1 MDREELQRQ
10 LVITFRAE
18 LEEHCAALNTGLLEL
33 EKELPD
39 EEREE
44 LLKSLFRAAH
54 SIKGSARAV
63 ELKEISTVAHKMED
77 VLGAIRK
84 NELAGTSQVVDQLL
98 RATDLLNEAMQLH
111 LDGKTLPLEAR
122 KAVMS
127 QLDAALKGELQEP
140 EPTEGPRTS
149 HDDTG
154 KTATPQ
160 VPPSPPGSSIDPPAT
175 QSGPDKTETAPVE
188 TDPNIYME
196 PVEVSDSEPS
206 KTPPAKPPEKPET
219 AQPVSV
225 STKPHSAE
233 ETIRVST
240 EKLDVLMAGMGEL
253 LVARM
258 RMEQRLGEMKE
269 IQSFLVGWEKAWRK
283 MKIRKKAVERRAVN
297 DSELLALLD
306 FFSVNES
313 HLRDAG
319 RKMDRL
325 CEWMDGDY
333 RHLSLLT
340 DDMQDG
346 VRRVRMVPVATL
358 FDLFPRMIRDI
369 SREQG
374 KKARLILEGAGTEID
389 RQVLEGLKDPLT
401 HLLRNAID
409 HGIEPPEAR
418 RQRGKPEEGTI
429 RLKASQRGNHI
440 VLEVSDDGAGI
451 NLQAVR
457 RAAVRNHLITAGDA
471 ENMGRE
477 ETVDLVFQSGLSTHV
492 SVTDLSGRGVGMDV
506 VRDQLEK
513 LHGQVKT
520 LTELDQGTTFTL
532 ILPLTL
538 ATSHVLMLEVAD
550 QVVAAPTTSVERL
563 LQVKPEEIKRMEG
576 KPAVSINGR
585 ALPLISMAR
594 ILALPERETKE
605 VGPEKIAVVVLG
617 AVEKRLAFQ
626 VDGFVGAQEVV
637 VKNLGPQLRRVPN
650 ISGATILGT
659 GQVVMI
665 LNAGSMIHSAQG
677 VKGAGLLKRAHFEE
691 AQAKKVLVVDD
702 SITTRTLEKN
712 ILENAGYQVAQA
724 ADGMEGWERMQDDT
738 YDAVVFDIEMP
749 RMDGFQLTEKVRRDS
764 RFEHLP
770 IVLVTSLESP
780 EDKLRGM
787 EAGADVYITKGS
799 FDQQELL
806 ETIERLIG

>member
-127 QLDAALKGELQEP
+127 QLDAALKGELREP

-160 VPPSPPGSSIDPPAT
+160 VPPSPPGSSIDSPAT

-188 TDPNIYME
+188 TDPDIYME
-196 PVEVSDSEPS
+196 PVEASDSEPS

-297 DSELLALLD
+297 DSELFALLD

-374 KKARLILEGAGTEID
+374 KKTRLILEGAGTEID

-477 ETVDLVFQSGLSTHV
+477 EAVDLVFQSGLSTHV

-787 EAGADVYITKGS
+787 EAGADVYITKGT